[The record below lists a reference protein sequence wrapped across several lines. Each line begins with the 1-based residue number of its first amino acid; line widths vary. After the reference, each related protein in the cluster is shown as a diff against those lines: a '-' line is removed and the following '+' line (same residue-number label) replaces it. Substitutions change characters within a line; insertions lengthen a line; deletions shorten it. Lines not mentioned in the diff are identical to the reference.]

1 VGSEFGAG
9 GQFPAAFMNAG
20 SSSFADFLAGYA
32 PVLLPGGAA
41 PGGAVPGGA
50 VTGGAASGQ
59 AGGGLDGV
67 PHGTTIVA
75 VLCEGG
81 VVMAGDRRATAGS
94 MIAQRDVEKVL
105 RSDDFSC
112 VGISGS
118 AGVGLELIRLFQV
131 ELEHYEK
138 LEGRALT
145 LEGKANRLATMVRG
159 NLAAA
164 MQGFVVVPLFAGYD
178 EVAQTG
184 RIFSYD
190 PTGGRYEEQPFQ
202 GIGSIFAKGALKKLY
217 RVGMPARDAV
227 LACMQALYDAADDDS
242 ATGGPDLA
250 RRIFPVIT
258 TVTADGF
265 RRLPDAETGAIAEA
279 VVAGRLRSPDG
290 PTAPLTIDQD

>member
-1 VGSEFGAG
+1 VGSEFGTG
-9 GQFPAAFMNAG
+9 GRFPAAFMNAG
-20 SSSFADFLAGYA
+20 NPSFSDFLAGYA
-32 PVLLPGGAA
+32 PGLLPGGTVPDALA
-41 PGGAVPGGA
+41 PA
-50 VTGGAASGQ
+50 GGAAGQ
-59 AGGGLDGV
+59 AAGGLDGV

-75 VLCEGG
+75 VVCEGG
-81 VVMAGDRRATAGS
+81 VVMAGDRRATAGN
-94 MIAQRDVEKVL
+94 MIAQRDIEKVF

-112 VGISGS
+112 VGIAGA
-118 AGVGLELIRLFQV
+118 AGVGLELVRLFQV

-190 PTGGRYEEQPFQ
+190 PTGGRYEEHPFQ
-202 GIGSIFAKGALKKLY
+202 GVGSGSIFAKGALKKLY
-217 RVGMPARDAV
+217 RQGMPARDAV

-250 RRIFPVIT
+250 RRIFPVIA

-265 RRLPDAETGAIAEA
+265 RRLPDAETSAIAEA
-279 VVAGRLRSPDG
+279 VVAGRMRSPDG
-290 PTAPLTIDQD
+290 PSAPLNTDQD

>member
-9 GQFPAAFMNAG
+9 GRFPAAFMNAG

-41 PGGAVPGGA
+41 PGGAS
-50 VTGGAASGQ
+50 TGGAPAGQ
-59 AGGGLDGV
+59 AGGGLEGL

-75 VLCEGG
+75 AVCEGG

-94 MIAQRDVEKVL
+94 MIAQRDIEKVL

-112 VGISGS
+112 VGISGA

-159 NLAAA
+159 NLGAA

-190 PTGGRYEEQPFQ
+190 PTGGRYEEHPFQ
-202 GIGSIFAKGALKKLY
+202 GIGSGSIFAKGALKKLY
-217 RVGMPARDAV
+217 REGMPPRDAV

-250 RRIFPVIT
+250 RRIFPVIA

-265 RRLPDAETGAIAEA
+265 RRLPDDETGAIAEA
-279 VVAGRLRSPDG
+279 VVAGRMRSPDG
-290 PTAPLTIDQD
+290 PSAPLNTAQD